1 MSQKKIYVDSNGLV
15 GETKEFAEHYNINEG
30 TLKNR
35 LYKGM
40 TIYEAII
47 IPLQKIKNLKYKGE
61 TGDLR
66 YFCKKYDKDFVEV
79 YNKLKNLKT
88 LEYAL
93 ESTEKPYEG
102 DD

>member
-1 MSQKKIYVDSNGLV
+1 
-15 GETKEFAEHYNINEG
+15 
-30 TLKNR
+30 
-35 LYKGM
+35 M
-40 TIYEAII
+40 TIDEAIN
-47 IPLQKIKNLKYKGE
+47 IPLQVVKTRNLKYEGK

-66 YFCKKYDKDFVEV
+66 YFCKKYNKDFIEV

-93 ESTEKPYEG
+93 ESTNKPYEG

>member
-1 MSQKKIYVDSNGLV
+1 
-15 GETKEFAEHYNINEG
+15 
-30 TLKNR
+30 
-35 LYKGM
+35 M
-40 TIYEAII
+40 TIDESITI
-47 IPLQKIKNLKYKGE
+47 SLHQVKTRNLNYKGE

-93 ESTEKPYEG
+93 ESTEKPYEE
-102 DD
+102 DK